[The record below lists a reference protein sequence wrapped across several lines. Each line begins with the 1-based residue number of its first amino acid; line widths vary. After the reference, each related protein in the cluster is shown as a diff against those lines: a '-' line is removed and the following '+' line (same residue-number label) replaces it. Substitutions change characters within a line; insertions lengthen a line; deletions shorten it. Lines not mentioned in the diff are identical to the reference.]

1 MKSKPKI
8 VRSVKSNFS
17 SRGTSTRVRN
27 PYGFIFNYFL
37 LVMLF
42 MFFPWLYAVLS
53 LSREINNLT
62 HMNVEEEKKTF
73 WNQVFRLEL
82 DPLLKDVMAIKKK
95 KYIKQRN
102 SKRVFYGEC
111 YAGRAWNKGWKI
123 WIQYNSVQGRVKI
136 SCLSDREDSI
146 SIGVKAYSKSW
157 LLLKL
162 RQYQGD
168 RILPLVWGNY
178 SGLPVPTEVPV
189 QGDRQLY
196 FPQWENHVI
205 LDSTSSSSGLSS
217 FELILL

>member
-73 WNQVFRLEL
+73 
-82 DPLLKDVMAIKKK
+82 
-95 KYIKQRN
+95 
-102 SKRVFYGEC
+102 
-111 YAGRAWNKGWKI
+111 
-123 WIQYNSVQGRVKI
+123 
-136 SCLSDREDSI
+136 
-146 SIGVKAYSKSW
+146 
-157 LLLKL
+157 
-162 RQYQGD
+162 
-168 RILPLVWGNY
+168 
-178 SGLPVPTEVPV
+178 
-189 QGDRQLY
+189 
-196 FPQWENHVI
+196 
-205 LDSTSSSSGLSS
+205 
-217 FELILL
+217 